1 MTDDSDNSMVALLT
15 FFDREQRREVL
26 QVCFFQATEPRRS
39 RKYPDLNQLEA
50 ELETAREEKL
60 RARKKRKLEATT
72 VENNAKKLKLEE
84 KATPDGNKKRK
95 GGRRTL
101 PKKDSSKS
109 ADDSDDGEEEQED
122 CSAKPKCLKPVGKE
136 VIILLFTY
144 SATNEYFFINDQE
157 M

>member
-1 MTDDSDNSMVALLT
+1 MILLFDSN
-15 FFDREQRREVL
+15 FEYY
-26 QVCFFQATEPRRS
+26 FQATEPRRS
-39 RKYPDLNQLEA
+39 KKYPDLNQLEA

-72 VENNAKKLKLEE
+72 VENNAKKMKLEE

-122 CSAKPKCLKPVGKE
+122 CSAKPKCLKPVGKDIHWVQCDGCE
-136 VIILLFTY
+136 LWLHLNCIGK
-144 SATNEYFFINDQE
+144 
-157 M
+157 